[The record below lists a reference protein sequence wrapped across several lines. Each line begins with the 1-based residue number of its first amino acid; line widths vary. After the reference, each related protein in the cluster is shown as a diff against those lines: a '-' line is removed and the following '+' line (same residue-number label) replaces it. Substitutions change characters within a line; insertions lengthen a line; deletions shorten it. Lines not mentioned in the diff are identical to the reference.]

1 MSDETSVDQANKK
14 VEAEVARR
22 KRVVRNFPA
31 APFEKSSVFAKEI
44 YVFGSGQPVRRLSLF
59 DHLGRAPDSG
69 ASRQSITN
77 ASKYNLIK
85 GSYASEFLELTP
97 DAKTAVDDDVSPR
110 ERARARVRLAIE
122 EIEPFKRL
130 YERFVGNKL
139 PAKAAMTDAIKEFE
153 VSAEPAEE
161 AVDTFIVNLRFVGL
175 LVTLSGADRIVS
187 IEHLMDTLPAT
198 PMSAPSRTLVDS
210 GNEQYLEVMKTQL
223 VTADHAVFETTCF
236 YISPIGEEGSE
247 QRKHSD
253 LF

>member
-1 MSDETSVDQANKK
+1 MMPRGRHEFKARTMSPAQDHEILIGNISVQKGGFYHGKDGQISKTTLPATPSTFLSSGMSDETSVDQANKK

-31 APFEKSSVFAKEI
+31 APFEESSVFAKEI

-153 VSAEPAEE
+153 VSAESAEE
-161 AVDTFIVNLRFVGL
+161 AVDTFIVNLRFVWSSCYFVRGL
-175 LVTLSGADRIVS
+175 
-187 IEHLMDTLPAT
+187 IE
-198 PMSAPSRTLVDS
+198 S
-210 GNEQYLEVMKTQL
+210 YL
-223 VTADHAVFETTCF
+223 
-236 YISPIGEEGSE
+236 
-247 QRKHSD
+247 
-253 LF
+253 